1 MIDNNILLTQQLT
14 EQTNFENKKI
24 DLIQIEHQ
32 LELQSRSDKYEKII
46 TEHKKDIEDK
56 GVKIKKLNDRVEK
69 LEKNL
74 VTNEAS
80 LKSYIEENKK
90 LKETVENLRKQI
102 DLKDLE
108 KENLTKKLTEVEG
121 NLQEKTRL
129 ENFSNQLKNELYK
142 KNIELSARFHNEI
155 VVTDELKNNSKS
167 MEKQLEELVNLMI
180 EREREMNKQ
189 NITLAELRRENEEQ
203 KNKTNHFEKEYNT
216 LLKRIFLLCQKNDK
230 KEIVDGIRQMYHI
243 YVSNDIKNF
252 DSNKLNNNL
261 KIELEKKIDFLQNEL
276 YHVNQGH
283 LKKNHNQ
290 IQEYQRKMNENS
302 ILIEEMTKIRRINTD
317 MVRQINYLKSQNMS
331 LSNQLKNIKK
341 TQKNTITNN
350 RYETQSDNNNIKDNQ
365 TIETS
370 NNNIQTSLP
379 NLNNISSNINQL
391 LPMISNEVPS
401 GAKKN
406 DLRNMKNRV
415 FKPGSLSIPNER
427 ILKYNEMKR
436 IIEGKNEIIQKL
448 TAENQILKNISNEK
462 RSSSPTQNSSNMI

>member
-1 MIDNNILLTQQLT
+1 
-14 EQTNFENKKI
+14 
-24 DLIQIEHQ
+24 
-32 LELQSRSDKYEKII
+32 
-46 TEHKKDIEDK
+46 
-56 GVKIKKLNDRVEK
+56 
-69 LEKNL
+69 
-74 VTNEAS
+74 
-80 LKSYIEENKK
+80 
-90 LKETVENLRKQI
+90 
-102 DLKDLE
+102 
-108 KENLTKKLTEVEG
+108 
-121 NLQEKTRL
+121 
-129 ENFSNQLKNELYK
+129 
-142 KNIELSARFHNEI
+142 
-155 VVTDELKNNSKS
+155 

-203 KNKTNHFEKEYNT
+203 KNKTLHFEKEYNT

-391 LPMISNEVPS
+391 LP
-401 GAKKN
+401 
-406 DLRNMKNRV
+406 
-415 FKPGSLSIPNER
+415 
-427 ILKYNEMKR
+427 
-436 IIEGKNEIIQKL
+436 
-448 TAENQILKNISNEK
+448 
-462 RSSSPTQNSSNMI
+462 